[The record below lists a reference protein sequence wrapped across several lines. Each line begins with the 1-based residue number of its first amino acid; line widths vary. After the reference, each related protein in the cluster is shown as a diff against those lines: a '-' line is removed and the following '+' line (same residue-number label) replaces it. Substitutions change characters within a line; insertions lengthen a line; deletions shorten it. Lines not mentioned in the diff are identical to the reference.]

1 MLTCPHSLHLHQCKV
16 VALFMPPQEI
26 RRMLP
31 SDSRQQEHCG
41 QDQQAHPATVSC
53 ITQAFAASVVAVLF
67 LLAAQAKVC
76 PWIHRPQQILL
87 QILLALIRYRLL
99 NSTFFIVLEA
109 RSAMHVMQ
117 LVKQSGSTLTALSPQ
132 WHLVS
137 TGTPATTLMACS
149 TTTKMLTGSELSIG
163 VTRQA
168 ARLQPLTLPLKV
180 NICLCRFLLA
190 GTCVEALA
198 VYHLLCDSGTF
209 SQLLKQANVLCLL
222 FSLVCATYLSGTH

>member
-1 MLTCPHSLHLHQCKV
+1 MWSGSAGTPCNCIMHHASLCRLCRCGPVPASCTSQG
-16 VALFMPPQEI
+16 MSMDSPP
-26 RRMLP
+26 
-31 SDSRQQEHCG
+31 STD
-41 QDQQAHPATVSC
+41 
-53 ITQAFAASVVAVLF
+53 FAADFACS
-67 LLAAQAKVC
+67 
-76 PWIHRPQQILL
+76 HTL
-87 QILLALIRYRLL
+87 QTVK
-99 NSTFFIVLEA
+99 STFLYVLEA

-117 LVKQSGSTLTALSPQ
+117 LVKQSGSTSTALSPQ

-149 TTTKMLTGSELSIG
+149 TTTKMPTGNELSIG

-198 VYHLLCDSGTF
+198 LYHLLCDSAIF
-209 SQLLKQANVLCLL
+209 LSVSCSSKPISDVLCLL